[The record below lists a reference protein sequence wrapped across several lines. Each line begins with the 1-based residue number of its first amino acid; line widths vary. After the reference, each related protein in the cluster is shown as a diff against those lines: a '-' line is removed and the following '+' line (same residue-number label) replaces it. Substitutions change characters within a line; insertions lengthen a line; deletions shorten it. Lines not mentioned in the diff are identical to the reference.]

1 MKIRRGRRGRGK
13 WTDRGKT
20 LLLALGTLG
29 PIAGIVYQI
38 LIRKGPVAKTKQ
50 ALGAAKTLAA
60 TPEQREAIETIE
72 SVIGKLTPPEYA
84 EQLGEVA
91 HNLGLERVKEDPK
104 YKPQDGP
111 DHKYGGVDS
120 KTAIKMAK
128 EWLHDDLQMKGV
140 EFMDLEVSAAQRAN
154 FLTRPPVAMERN
166 YFMSDTQAL
175 QPTTNNLAGIQPRG
189 SASYYPFPVTNIQH
203 FRREPANGG
212 TLPTMRNTTLSGTP
226 LGTTLQVNQA
236 TSLYGAS
243 ASDFLSP
250 FQSPV
255 QSPSFA
261 RRNIGNLASNDFT
274 TRRGE

>member
-13 WTDRGKT
+13 WTDRGKA

-60 TPEQREAIETIE
+60 TPEQREAIEAIE

-91 HNLGLERVKEDPK
+91 HKLGLDQVAENPK
-104 YKPQDGP
+104 YKPQVGP
-111 DHKYGGVDS
+111 DHKYGGVDG
-120 KTAIKMAK
+120 KTAIKLAK
-128 EWLHDDLQMKGV
+128 DWEHHDSRMEGI
-140 EFMDLEVSAAQRAN
+140 EYMDLEVSAAQRAN
-154 FLTRPPVAMERN
+154 YLTRPQVDLTQNLNISA
-166 YFMSDTQAL
+166 TQA
-175 QPTTNNLAGIQPRG
+175 QQSSTNNLPTERV
-189 SASYYPFPVTNIQH
+189 STSNVPLPTNIQH
-203 FRREPANGG
+203 FRPEPANGG

-236 TSLYGAS
+236 NALYGAS